1 MERRTTVPARAAP
14 RWRRPRMFA
23 FRWLSLGRM
32 NAWRRFRPDRAS
44 AAERG
49 ADTGENYTAGAL
61 AVKCAARKPAV
72 MLGGSFSGSTRRK
85 GLVGRAKRP
94 ITPNLSQATDGAG
107 EAL

>member
-44 AAERG
+44 ADEHG

-61 AVKCAARKPAV
+61 AVKCVARKPAV
-72 MLGGSFSGSTRRK
+72 MLGGSFSGSIRAAGSRRA
-85 GLVGRAKRP
+85 REA
-94 ITPNLSQATDGAG
+94 ITPNLSRKRPMAAG
-107 EAL
+107 E